1 VLISPE
7 EDDLRYIDN
16 LCHLHNVDKQ
26 EDETTTMEEEH
37 HVILLQDK
45 EENNQFSL
53 IHQIATPSLE
63 KLSGSPRELGKKKEK
78 KKKIMKFIVFDL
90 FSLQSPSYILH
101 FLSIFNNLKC
111 YEYL

>member
-1 VLISPE
+1 MLISPE

-37 HVILLQDK
+37 HVILQDK